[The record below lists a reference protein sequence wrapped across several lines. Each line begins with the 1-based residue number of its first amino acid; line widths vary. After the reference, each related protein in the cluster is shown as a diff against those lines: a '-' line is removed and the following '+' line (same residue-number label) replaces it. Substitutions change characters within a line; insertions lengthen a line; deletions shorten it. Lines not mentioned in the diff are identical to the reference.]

1 MINKLKKEL
10 SRIYKVLIL
19 VCVLPFLVSAYCI
32 GSDNREEQTDDDRYT
47 CVDVPR
53 YTVFCGDTIDLT
65 RYDRHERMDRELLAF
80 SFMHSTS
87 IQTIK
92 RANRYFPV
100 IVPILK
106 EKGIPEDFKYLMAIE
121 SACNPLARSGAGA
134 AGLWQ
139 FMPTTGKEYGL
150 EVNSH
155 VDERYNVEKA
165 TYAACKYLKDAYNKF
180 GDWVSVAASYNA
192 GQGRISQQQEKQYT
206 DETLDL
212 YLVEETARYIYRIFA
227 VKMLFENP
235 TDFGFYLRS
244 SDLYPQIHYRTVKVS
259 ETITDL
265 ARFAKSQGT
274 TYALLKNL
282 NPWLRSTSL
291 PCKNGKEYE
300 IKLPDKN
307 NMNYNPDFT
316 MPYSRNWVIDK

>member
-10 SRIYKVLIL
+10 SEIYKVLIL

-155 VDERYNVEKA
+155 VDERYHVEKV

-192 GQGRISQQQEKQYT
+192 GQRRISHQQEKQYT

>member
-10 SRIYKVLIL
+10 SKIYKVLIL

-139 FMPTTGKEYGL
+139 FMPATGKEYGL

-155 VDERYNVEKA
+155 VDERYHVEKA
-165 TYAACKYLKDAYNKF
+165 TYAACEYLKEAYNRF

-192 GQGRISQQQEKQYT
+192 GQVRISQQQEKQYT

-235 TDFGFYLRS
+235 TDFGFYLKS

-259 ETITDL
+259 ESITDL

-291 PCKNGKEYE
+291 PCKNEKEYE
-300 IKLPDKN
+300 IKLPDKD

>member
-32 GSDNREEQTDDDRYT
+32 GSDNREEQTEDDRYT

-165 TYAACKYLKDAYNKF
+165 TYAACKYLKDAYNRF

-192 GQGRISQQQEKQYT
+192 GQRRISHQQEKQYT

>member
-1 MINKLKKEL
+1 MINISIEKRFSKYLFV
-10 SRIYKVLIL
+10 I
-19 VCVLPFLVSAYCI
+19 VCVFAFIVNARCAGQSHDDC
-32 GSDNREEQTDDDRYT
+32 DNGGIRYS
-47 CVDVPR
+47 CMDVPR
-53 YTVFCGDTIDLT
+53 YVVFCGDTVDLT

-92 RANRYFPV
+92 KANRYFPV

-106 EKGIPEDFKYLMAIE
+106 ENGVPEDFKYLMAIE
-121 SACNPLARSGAGA
+121 SACNPIARSGAGA

-139 FMPTTGKEYGL
+139 FMPTTGREYGL

-155 VDERYNVEKA
+155 VDERYNVVKA
-165 TYAACKYLKDAYNKF
+165 TIAACKYLKDAYAKF
-180 GDWVSVAASYNA
+180 GDWISVAASYNA

-206 DETLDL
+206 DNTLDL
-212 YLVEETARYIYRIFA
+212 YLVEETSRYIYRIFA
-227 VKMLFENP
+227 VKLLFENP
-235 TDFGFYLRS
+235 SAFGFYLKS

-259 ETITDL
+259 ETISDL

-282 NPWLRSTSL
+282 NPWLRDVSL
-291 PCKNGKEYE
+291 PCKNGKEY
-300 IKLPDKN
+300 IIMIPDNDKID
-307 NMNYNPDFT
+307 YNPSLT
-316 MPYSRNWVIDK
+316 LPYDRKWVVD

>member
-19 VCVLPFLVSAYCI
+19 VCVLPFFVSAYCI
-32 GSDNREEQTDDDRYT
+32 GSDNREEQTEDDRYT
-47 CVDVPR
+47 CVDVPK

-139 FMPTTGKEYGL
+139 FMPATGKEYGL

-155 VDERYNVEKA
+155 VDERYHVEKA
-165 TYAACKYLKDAYNKF
+165 TYAACEYLKEAYNRF

-192 GQGRISQQQEKQYT
+192 GQLSISQQQEKQYT

-235 TDFGFYLRS
+235 TDFGFYLKS

-259 ETITDL
+259 ESITDL

-291 PCKNGKEYE
+291 PCKNEKEYE
-300 IKLPDKN
+300 IKLPDKD

-316 MPYSRNWVIDK
+316 MPYSRKWVVDK

>member
-10 SRIYKVLIL
+10 SKIYKVLIL

-32 GSDNREEQTDDDRYT
+32 GSDNREEQTEDDRYT

-192 GQGRISQQQEKQYT
+192 GQERISQQQEKQYT

-300 IKLPDKN
+300 IKLPDKS

>member
-10 SRIYKVLIL
+10 SKIYKVLIL

-32 GSDNREEQTDDDRYT
+32 GSDNREEQTEDDRYT

-155 VDERYNVEKA
+155 VDERYHVEKA

-192 GQGRISQQQEKQYT
+192 GQRRISHQQEKQYT

>member
-10 SRIYKVLIL
+10 SKIYKVLIL

-32 GSDNREEQTDDDRYT
+32 GSDNREGQTEDDRYT

-192 GQGRISQQQEKQYT
+192 GQERISQQQEKQYT

>member
-1 MINKLKKEL
+1 MKNNGFRSNTI
-10 SRIYKVLIL
+10 IL
-19 VCVLPFLVSAYCI
+19 VIFCISSFLISAHCTSA
-32 GSDNREEQTDDDRYT
+32 GSITKEQTELRYS
-47 CVDVPR
+47 CVEVPR
-53 YTVFCGDTIDLT
+53 IVVFCGDTIDLS

-80 SFMHSTS
+80 SYMHSTS

-106 EKGIPEDFKYLMAIE
+106 ENGIPEDFKYLMAIE

-139 FMPTTGKEYGL
+139 FMPVTGKEYGL

-155 VDERYNVEKA
+155 VDERYHVVKS
-165 TYAACKYLKDAYNKF
+165 TYAACKYLREAYNKF

-192 GQGRISQQQEKQYT
+192 GQGRISQQQGRQYT

-227 VKMLFENP
+227 AKILFTDP
-235 TDFGFYLRS
+235 TLFGFRLKS

-282 NPWLRSTSL
+282 NPWLRDTSL
-291 PCKNGKEYE
+291 PCKNGKEY
-300 IKLPDKN
+300 ILMIPDKDK
-307 NMNYNPDFT
+307 MDYNPDLT
-316 MPYSRNWVIDK
+316 LPYDRKWVID

>member
-1 MINKLKKEL
+1 MISRLKKHL
-10 SRIYKVLIL
+10 SGISVVVVLL
-19 VCVLPFLVSAYCI
+19 CVSPFLLSAHCI
-32 GSDNREEQTDDDRYT
+32 GSDKEKEKVDNNRYS
-47 CVDVPR
+47 CVEVPE
-53 YTVFCGDTIDLT
+53 YVVFCGDTIDLT
-65 RYDRHERMDRELLAF
+65 RYDRHERMDRELMAF
-80 SFMHSTS
+80 SYMHSTS

-92 RANRYFPV
+92 RANRYFPI

-150 EVNSH
+150 EVDSH
-155 VDERYNVEKA
+155 IDERYNVVKA
-165 TYAACKYLKDAYNKF
+165 TYAACKYLKNAYEKF

-192 GQGRISQQQEKQYT
+192 GQRRISQQQERQYT

-227 VKMLFENP
+227 VKLLFDDPSE
-235 TDFGFYLRS
+235 FGFYLRS
-244 SDLYPQIHYRTVKVS
+244 SDLYPQIHYRTVKIS

-282 NPWLRSTSL
+282 NPWLRDTSL
-291 PCKNGKEYE
+291 PCRNGKEYE
-300 IKLPDKN
+300 IMIPEKDK
-307 NMNYNPDFT
+307 MNYKPEFT
-316 MPYSRNWVIDK
+316 MPYSRNWVVDK

>member
-165 TYAACKYLKDAYNKF
+165 TYAACKYLKDAYNRF

-235 TDFGFYLRS
+235 ADFGFYLRS

>member
-1 MINKLKKEL
+1 MKNNGFRSNTI
-10 SRIYKVLIL
+10 IL
-19 VCVLPFLVSAYCI
+19 VIFCISSFLISAHCTSA
-32 GSDNREEQTDDDRYT
+32 GSITKEQTELRYS
-47 CVDVPR
+47 CVEVPR
-53 YTVFCGDTIDLT
+53 TVVFCGDTIDLS

-80 SFMHSTS
+80 SYMHSTS

-106 EKGIPEDFKYLMAIE
+106 ENGIPEDFKYLMAIE

-139 FMPTTGKEYGL
+139 FMPVTGKEYGL

-155 VDERYNVEKA
+155 VDERYHVVKS
-165 TYAACKYLKDAYNKF
+165 TYAACKYLREAYNKF
-180 GDWVSVAASYNA
+180 GDWISVAASYNA
-192 GQGRISQQQEKQYT
+192 GQGRISQQQGRQYT

-227 VKMLFENP
+227 AKILFTDP
-235 TDFGFYLRS
+235 TLFGFRLRS

-259 ETITDL
+259 GTITDL

-282 NPWLRSTSL
+282 NPWLRDTSL
-291 PCKNGKEYE
+291 PCKNGKEY
-300 IKLPDKN
+300 ILMIPDKDK
-307 NMNYNPDFT
+307 MDYNPDLT
-316 MPYSRNWVIDK
+316 LPYDRKWVID

>member
-1 MINKLKKEL
+1 MIYNTGADGISTDRPEE
-10 SRIYKVLIL
+10 RYA
-19 VCVLPFLVSAYCI
+19 CV
-32 GSDNREEQTDDDRYT
+32 E
-47 CVDVPR
+47 VPR
-53 YTVFCGDTIDLT
+53 RVVFCGDTIDLT

-80 SFMHSTS
+80 SYMHSTS

-106 EKGIPEDFKYLMAIE
+106 EHGIPEDFKYLMAIE

-139 FMPTTGKEYGL
+139 FMPVTGKEYGL

-155 VDERYNVEKA
+155 VDERYNIVKA
-165 TYAACKYLKDAYNKF
+165 THAACEYLRESYNKF
-180 GDWVSVAASYNA
+180 GDWISVAASYNA
-192 GQGRISQQQEKQYT
+192 GQGRISQQQERQYT

-227 VKMLFENP
+227 AKILFTDP
-235 TDFGFYLRS
+235 TLFGFRLKS
-244 SDLYPQIHYRTVKVS
+244 SDLYPQIHYRTVTVS

-282 NPWLRSTSL
+282 NPWLRDTSL
-291 PCKNGKEYE
+291 PCKNSKEYVLM
-300 IKLPDKN
+300 IPDKDK
-307 NMNYNPDFT
+307 MDYNPDLT
-316 MPYSRNWVIDK
+316 LPYDRKWVVD

>member
-1 MINKLKKEL
+1 
-10 SRIYKVLIL
+10 
-19 VCVLPFLVSAYCI
+19 
-32 GSDNREEQTDDDRYT
+32 
-47 CVDVPR
+47 
-53 YTVFCGDTIDLT
+53 
-65 RYDRHERMDRELLAF
+65 MDRELLAF

-139 FMPTTGKEYGL
+139 FMSTTGKEYGL

-192 GQGRISQQQEKQYT
+192 GQERISQQQEKQYT

>member
-1 MINKLKKEL
+1 M
-10 SRIYKVLIL
+10 IYKKNKFRTITAMLLIL
-19 VCVLPFLVSAYCI
+19 CISPFLISAHCTGADGIYN
-32 GSDNREEQTDDDRYT
+32 DRPEERYA
-47 CVDVPR
+47 CVEVPR
-53 YTVFCGDTIDLT
+53 RVVFCGDTIDLT

-80 SFMHSTS
+80 SYMHSTS

-106 EKGIPEDFKYLMAIE
+106 EHGIPEDFKYLMAIE

-139 FMPTTGKEYGL
+139 FMPVTGKEYGL

-155 VDERYNVEKA
+155 VDERYHVVRA
-165 TYAACKYLKDAYNKF
+165 THAACKYLREAYNKF
-180 GDWVSVAASYNA
+180 GDWISVAASYNA
-192 GQGRISQQQEKQYT
+192 GQGRISQQQERQYT

-227 VKMLFENP
+227 AKILFTDP
-235 TDFGFYLRS
+235 TLFGFRLKS
-244 SDLYPQIHYRTVKVS
+244 SDLYPQIHYRTVTVS

-282 NPWLRSTSL
+282 NPWLRDTSL
-291 PCKNGKEYE
+291 PCKNGKEYV
-300 IKLPDKN
+300 IMLPDNDKI
-307 NMNYNPDFT
+307 NYNPDLT
-316 MPYSRNWVIDK
+316 LPYDRKWVVD

>member
-10 SRIYKVLIL
+10 SKIYKVLIL

-32 GSDNREEQTDDDRYT
+32 GSDNREEQTEDDRYT

-165 TYAACKYLKDAYNKF
+165 TYAACKYLKDAYNRF